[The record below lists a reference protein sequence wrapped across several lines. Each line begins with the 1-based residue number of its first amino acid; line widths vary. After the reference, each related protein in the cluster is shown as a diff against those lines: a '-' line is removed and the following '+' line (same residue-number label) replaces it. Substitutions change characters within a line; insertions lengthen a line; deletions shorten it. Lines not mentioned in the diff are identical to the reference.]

1 MNSKDFIKALAELAS
16 SKGIATELILDAL
29 KEAMEKAYIKQLN
42 AGDDALVKVE
52 IDAKKG
58 IIEMFQLK
66 KIVEDVQ
73 DDFIEISLDE
83 ARKFNQNY
91 QLGDFFRTPVSIEEI
106 SKVAALSAKQILRQ
120 KIAEAEKAAL
130 YEIYQDKIGEMI
142 NGVVEK
148 VDERSAIV
156 NLGRTSVYLPMGQK
170 IPGEHFNVG
179 QTLKLYVVD
188 VVSTTK
194 GAQIAVSR
202 SDAGFLRRL
211 FEEEIHEIYDGTVI
225 IKDIAREPGER
236 SKVAVYTTDVN
247 VDPTGACIGPNGS
260 RIQKIV
266 AQLGNAKEKEKIDI
280 IAYNENPGL
289 YIMEALKPAQVT
301 GVVLNR
307 EEKKAV
313 AVVNNGQL
321 SLAIGKK
328 GVNARLAV
336 KLTSW
341 NIDIKEMDDALAMG
355 LKPLT
360 AEELRRDEEYYKR
373 VQEQQRYID
382 SITPTVKDEIP
393 ADFVAPV
400 AEPVVDVKVEA
411 VATPVVP
418 VVEVKEEVKVVP
430 VVEEK
435 PVVVA
440 PVMEEK
446 PIEVRTTKTL
456 EQLERELEMQKE
468 RQRREAERAARKT
481 AWKKSFED
489 RNSDNNSNSSKEDVK
504 VTVNIN
510 PELKMDIYTEEELK
524 ALEAEETVE
533 DTYYEEVDYDDF
545 DAYYDEEK

>member
-1 MNSKDFIKALAELAS
+1 MNSKDFIKALAELAT
-16 SKGIATELILDAL
+16 SKGIAPEIILDAL

-52 IDAKKG
+52 IDPKKG

-66 KIVEDVQ
+66 TIVEEVQ
-73 DDFIEISLDE
+73 DDFIEINLEE
-83 ARKFNQNY
+83 ARKYNPNY
-91 QLGDFFRTPVSIEEI
+91 QLGEFFRIPVSIEEI
-106 SKVAALSAKQILRQ
+106 TKFAALVAKQILRQ

-170 IPGEHFNVG
+170 IPGEHFVIG

-236 SKVAVYTTDVN
+236 SKVAVYTTDQN

-289 YIMEALKPAQVT
+289 YIMEALKPAQVS

-307 EEKKAV
+307 VERKAV
-313 AVVNNGQL
+313 AVVQNGQL

-336 KLTSW
+336 KLTGW
-341 NIDIKEMDDALAMG
+341 NIDIKEMDEALSLG

-360 AEELRRDEEYYKR
+360 AEELRRDEDAYQREL
-373 VQEQQRYID
+373 EQQRYID
-382 SITPTVKDEIP
+382 SIKPTEKDEIP
-393 ADFVAPV
+393 ADFVAPTPIV
-400 AEPVVDVKVEA
+400 EAVKVEE
-411 VATPVVP
+411 VVP
-418 VVEVKEEVKVVP
+418 VVEVAPVVATP

-435 PVVVA
+435 PAPVVEKPVVVE
-440 PVMEEK
+440 PVVEEK

-456 EQLERELEMQKE
+456 EELERQLEMEKE
-468 RQRREAERAARKT
+468 RQKRAAERAAKRT
-481 AWKKSFED
+481 VWKKSFDEKPEA
-489 RNSDNNSNSSKEDVK
+489 SDDKTPVK
-504 VTVNIN
+504 VVVENA
-510 PELKMDIYTEEELK
+510 MDIYTEEELK
-524 ALEAEETVE
+524 ALESEEVVE
-533 DTYYEEVDYDDF
+533 DTYYDEVDYDEF